1 MANFQF
7 SVRLKSRPPRTLTA
21 RDGEGWSLFSAIVNW
36 RESFHGMLKS
46 GSSSRNNPEYPLTG
60 WRCVVSVCVEC
71 VLFLSP
77 ESEVDRRSEE
87 HTSELQSHSDLVCR
101 LLLAKKKTYPA
112 PQAMV
117 QPSFPASPKE
127 EDCFSAAGPFA

>member
-7 SVRLKSRPPRTLTA
+7 SVRLKSRPQRTLTA

-77 ESEVDRRSEE
+77 ESEVDRLMLKSVSRAS
-87 HTSELQSHSDLVCR
+87 L
-101 LLLAKKKTYPA
+101 
-112 PQAMV
+112 
-117 QPSFPASPKE
+117 PSSFRRNL
-127 EDCFSAAGPFA
+127 FTL